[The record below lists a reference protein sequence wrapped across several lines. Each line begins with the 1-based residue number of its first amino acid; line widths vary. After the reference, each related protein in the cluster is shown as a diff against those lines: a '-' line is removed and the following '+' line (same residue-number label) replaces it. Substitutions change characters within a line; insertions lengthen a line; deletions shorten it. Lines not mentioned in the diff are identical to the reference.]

1 MMTMPFLIVAM
12 LRAVGGESF
21 VEGRTNIFINGI
33 ALIFFIISY
42 EIGRKMVDIR
52 V

>member
-12 LRAVGGESF
+12 LRAVGGDGMA
-21 VEGRTNIFINGI
+21 EGKVSLIVNGI
-33 ALIFFIISY
+33 ALVFFFLSY